1 MVAVSYGTALL
12 FQHNGVALSSKL
24 PPGLKTSSA
33 HPKLH
38 GYSSITN
45 LERRGGGVTC
55 DGSAPHGALLLGGVK
70 MKELERNLFAYL
82 I

>member
-1 MVAVSYGTALL
+1 MAPHFFFSII
-12 FQHNGVALSSKL
+12 GVALSSKL

-38 GYSSITN
+38 GHSSITN
-45 LERRGGGVTC
+45 LERRGGVTC

-82 I
+82 IQ